1 MTQSEALFQE
11 AQKHIP
17 GGVNSPVRAFKSV
30 GGTPPFIA
38 KARGAR
44 MWDVDGNE
52 YIDHMCSWGPMIL
65 GHSPE
70 SIVEVLK
77 DDIANGT
84 SYGAPCEYEVKIAEL
99 ITRAIP
105 SVEMVRMVN
114 SGTEATMSAIRLARA
129 ITKRDKIVKFAGC
142 YHGHSDSFLIA
153 AGSGSLTLG
162 VPNSPGVTKGAA
174 ADTLLA
180 DFNDAASVEK
190 CFNDCPDEIAAIIV
204 EPIPGNMGLI
214 PPKEG
219 FLQALREIADKHC
232 ALLIFDEV
240 ISGFRAGPGGAQE
253 KFGVRPDLT
262 TLGKIIGGGFPV
274 GAFGGSEKIM
284 SQLAP
289 NGPVYQ
295 AGTLSGNPIAMRA
308 GYETL
313 KILTDSSKV
322 YDRLEELGA
331 RVEAGFR
338 KNLEDLGLDL
348 HFVRIGSS
356 SCLFFCKGPVEN
368 LNDAKRTDT
377 EAYGRYFHEMLK
389 RGVYMPPAQFETF
402 FVSYAHSE
410 ADIDKTI
417 AANREALQV
426 VFGK

>member
-1 MTQSEALFQE
+1 
-11 AQKHIP
+11 
-17 GGVNSPVRAFKSV
+17 
-30 GGTPPFIA
+30 
-38 KARGAR
+38 
-44 MWDVDGNE
+44 
-52 YIDHMCSWGPMIL
+52 
-65 GHSPE
+65 
-70 SIVEVLK
+70 
-77 DDIANGT
+77 NGT

-190 CFNDCPDEIAAIIV
+190 CFTDCPDEIAAIIV

-417 AANREALQV
+417 AANREALRV